1 MSGNA
6 ARLAALTR
14 DLFERWREARALWRD
29 LRAAQFEK
37 DHLEPLEAAV
47 KSAVR
52 GITELE
58 AVLHQIR
65 RDCE

>member
-6 ARLAALTR
+6 SRLAAITR
-14 DLFERWREARALWRD
+14 DLFERWRQTQSTWRD
-29 LRAAQFEK
+29 SRASQFEK
-37 DHLEPLEAAV
+37 DYLEPLEQGV
-47 KSAVR
+47 KAAVR

-58 AVLHQIR
+58 AVLQQIR

>member
-6 ARLAALTR
+6 SRLAALTR
-14 DLFERWREARALWRD
+14 DLFERWRQTRSTWRD
-29 LRAAQFEK
+29 TRAAQFEQ

-47 KSAVR
+47 KAAVR
-52 GITELE
+52 GITQLE
-58 AVLHQIR
+58 AVLQQIR

>member
-14 DLFERWREARALWRD
+14 DLFERWRQTRSDWRDTRAL
-29 LRAAQFEK
+29 QFEK
-37 DHLEPLEAAV
+37 DHLEPLEDAV

-58 AVLHQIR
+58 ALLQQIR

>member
-6 ARLAALTR
+6 SRLAALTR
-14 DLFERWREARALWRD
+14 DLFERWRQTRSAWRD
-29 LRAAQFEK
+29 ARAAQFEQ

-47 KSAVR
+47 KAAVR

-58 AVLHQIR
+58 AVLQKIR

>member
-6 ARLAALTR
+6 SRLAALTR
-14 DLFERWREARALWRD
+14 DLFERWRETRVPWRDARAI
-29 LRAAQFEK
+29 QFEK
-37 DHLEPLEAAV
+37 DYMNPLEDAV

-58 AVLHQIR
+58 ALLNHIR